1 MRLCLSAPSRLQTAC
16 LAARSSLR
24 PRLPSLPPPLPR
36 LPCLPL
42 GPCSRG
48 TPGGEEGG
56 CPLARS
62 LAPLA
67 PFHRPRSLR
76 FPASEPS
83 RDLGGKNASE
93 LLGCLVLAAA
103 AAAAAFFF
111 FFFLLVIN
119 PDEVSCLRF
128 PFRAVVFLARD
139 ECFGGP
145 RPLVFW
151 GGLACKGA
159 GVLNT
164 FGNYSF
170 LVVVEGVGQ
179 PRALPLLIPRR
190 WADGGTGIW
199 GSRGWERGV
208 RLHLRCL
215 SACGDSGHLDRTA
228 QASEEEVAGF
238 LVATVFVFWALRD
251 SVLAPDGCSLLFLN
265 SILLYFFFSR
275 GASSV
280 LKKKKKIGNG
290 WPERGGRQ
298 QASEC
303 RGPHSGR
310 VERPSPSP
318 PAFLTGRSPEGEKGT
333 LWLCLGHRVRVERA
347 RKGELC
353 E

>member
-16 LAARSSLR
+16 LAARCSLLA
-24 PRLPSLPPPLPR
+24 PASPSLPPSASPSPPLPSPRPVLPGNSGRRGGR
-36 LPCLPL
+36 LP
-42 GPCSRG
+42 
-48 TPGGEEGG
+48 
-56 CPLARS
+56 ARS
-62 LAPLA
+62 LA
-67 PFHRPRSLR
+67 RSPRWLPSTGLG
-76 FPASEPS
+76 PSDSPPPS
-83 RDLGGKNASE
+83 RAEIWEEKTRANSSGVWCW
-93 LLGCLVLAAA
+93 LLLPLPLL
-103 AAAAAFFF
+103 FF

-265 SILLYFFFSR
+265 SILLYFFFFSR

-280 LKKKKKIGNG
+280 LKKKKN
-290 WPERGGRQ
+290 RQ
-298 QASEC
+298 RLA
-303 RGPHSGR
+303 
-310 VERPSPSP
+310 
-318 PAFLTGRSPEGEKGT
+318 
-333 LWLCLGHRVRVERA
+333 
-347 RKGELC
+347 
-353 E
+353 

>member
-1 MRLCLSAPSRLQTAC
+1 MSVRALSLANRLPRCSLLAPAS
-16 LAARSSLR
+16 
-24 PRLPSLPPPLPR
+24 PSLPPSASPSPPLPSPRPVLPGNSGRRGGR
-36 LPCLPL
+36 LP
-42 GPCSRG
+42 
-48 TPGGEEGG
+48 
-56 CPLARS
+56 ARS
-62 LAPLA
+62 LA
-67 PFHRPRSLR
+67 RPAGSLP
-76 FPASEPS
+76 PASVPQIPRLRAEP
-83 RDLGGKNASE
+83 RFGRKKRERTPRVFGV
-93 LLGCLVLAAA
+93 GCCCRC
-103 AAAAAFFF
+103 FF

-280 LKKKKKIGNG
+280 LKKKKK
-290 WPERGGRQ
+290 
-298 QASEC
+298 
-303 RGPHSGR
+303 
-310 VERPSPSP
+310 
-318 PAFLTGRSPEGEKGT
+318 
-333 LWLCLGHRVRVERA
+333 
-347 RKGELC
+347 
-353 E
+353 

>member
-1 MRLCLSAPSRLQTAC
+1 MSVRALSLANRLPRCSLLAPRSGLAFPPSLRLSLASPAFPSARDPGELREARRE
-16 LAARSSLR
+16 AARS
-24 PRLPSLPPPLPR
+24 
-36 LPCLPL
+36 
-42 GPCSRG
+42 
-48 TPGGEEGG
+48 
-56 CPLARS
+56 LARS

-103 AAAAAFFF
+103 AAAAAFF

-280 LKKKKKIGNG
+280 LKKKKN
-290 WPERGGRQ
+290 RQ
-298 QASEC
+298 RLA
-303 RGPHSGR
+303 
-310 VERPSPSP
+310 
-318 PAFLTGRSPEGEKGT
+318 
-333 LWLCLGHRVRVERA
+333 
-347 RKGELC
+347 
-353 E
+353 

>member
-1 MRLCLSAPSRLQTAC
+1 MIALDSCGCVCPRPLACKPPASLLAPRSG
-16 LAARSSLR
+16 LAFPPSLR
-24 PRLPSLPPPLPR
+24 LSLASPAFPSAR
-36 LPCLPL
+36 A
-42 GPCSRG
+42 
-48 TPGGEEGG
+48 PGELREARREA
-56 CPLARS
+56 ARS
-62 LAPLA
+62 LA
-67 PFHRPRSLR
+67 RSPRWLPSTGLG
-76 FPASEPS
+76 PSDSPPPS
-83 RDLGGKNASE
+83 RAEIWEEKTRANSSGVWCW
-93 LLGCLVLAAA
+93 LLLPLL
-103 AAAAAFFF
+103 F

-280 LKKKKKIGNG
+280 LKKKKK
-290 WPERGGRQ
+290 
-298 QASEC
+298 
-303 RGPHSGR
+303 
-310 VERPSPSP
+310 
-318 PAFLTGRSPEGEKGT
+318 
-333 LWLCLGHRVRVERA
+333 
-347 RKGELC
+347 
-353 E
+353 